1 MCQRGLG
8 KWGIHSDLNIDVKR
22 RERENRIRV
31 QFEAGVTGYVL
42 AGQALDDC
50 RKPQWKEG
58 ERERERGERESDCL
72 CAREREVA

>member
-22 RERENRIRV
+22 RERERKKRIRV
-31 QFEAGVTGYVL
+31 QLEAGVTGYVL
-42 AGQALDDC
+42 AGQAQDDC

-58 ERERERGERESDCL
+58 ERERERGKRE
-72 CAREREVA
+72 